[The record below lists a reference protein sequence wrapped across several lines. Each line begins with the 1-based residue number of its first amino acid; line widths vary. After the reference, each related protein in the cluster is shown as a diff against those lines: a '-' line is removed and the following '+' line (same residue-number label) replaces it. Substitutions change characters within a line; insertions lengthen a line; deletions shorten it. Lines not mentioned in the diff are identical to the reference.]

1 MRLNSLFSSARNT
14 VQTYSVKLKARV
26 KNNEIGKATLHSIP
40 FWIASVVTGLL
51 AVFYSEIFHFAEQ
64 FLYNSDLSNNP
75 WVFVFTPLAFI
86 ASWYLVYRFSPEASG
101 SGIPQLMVGIE
112 YANKKD
118 KKSIVDKLLSVRVII
133 VKIISSTFLL
143 LGGGAIGREGP
154 TIQVA
159 GSVFNTINNL
169 VPNYWPKISHRLM
182 LISGG
187 AAGLAAAFNTPLGG
201 IVFAIEELGKTH
213 LNSIKN
219 RLFVAIIIAG
229 ITSKLILGSYLY
241 LGSPQISEMKSVG
254 FFYVIITAAI
264 AGYFGFFFTKII
276 MYIVKFKSRL
286 SSFSRKLFWVILMGF
301 LFATLLFF
309 TGHQTVGSGRH
320 LMTDLLFDSHF
331 VMDWF
336 SFPARFFG
344 TIITYVCGGAGGVFA
359 PSLAIGATLGETIV
373 TILNIQEFRTLI
385 VIVGMIGFMSGVTH
399 SPFTSFILVL
409 EMTSAQT
416 SVFPMMLA
424 AVIGYVIS
432 RSCSRKSL
440 YDHLTANYM
449 SQKVKPKPEE
459 STT

>member
-1 MRLNSLFSSARNT
+1 MGLKSVFSKARLTA
-14 VQTYSVKLKARV
+14 QKYSTRLKARV
-26 KNNEIGKATLHSIP
+26 KNNEIRTATLNSLP

-51 AVFYSEIFHFAEQ
+51 AVFYSEIFHFAET
-64 FLYNSDLSNNP
+64 FLYNSHLSHNP

-86 ASWYLVYRFSPEASG
+86 LSWYLVYKFSPEASG

-133 VKIISSTFLL
+133 VKILSSTVLL

-169 VPNYWPKISHRLM
+169 VPKYWPKISHRLM

-213 LNSIKN
+213 LNLIKN
-219 RLFVAIIIAG
+219 HLFVAIIVAG
-229 ITSKLILGSYLY
+229 ITSKLLLGSYLY
-241 LGSPQISEMKSVG
+241 LGVPEIPEMKSIG
-254 FFYVIITAAI
+254 FFYVILTAAI

-276 MYIVKFKSRL
+276 LLIVRFKSKFN
-286 SSFSRKLFWVILMGF
+286 SFGRKLFWVIVMGG
-301 LFATLLFF
+301 LFASLLFF
-309 TGHQTVGSGRH
+309 TGQQTVGSGRH
-320 LMTDLLFDSHF
+320 LMTDLLFDSNF
-331 VMDWF
+331 IMDWF

-359 PSLAIGATLGETIV
+359 PALAIGATLGETIV
-373 TILNIQEFRTLI
+373 MILNIQEFRTLI
-385 VIVGMIGFMSGVTH
+385 IIVGMIGFMSGVTH

-432 RSCSRKSL
+432 RSCNRKSL
-440 YDHLTANYM
+440 YDHLTANYLA
-449 SQKVKPKPEE
+449 QKVKHTEDG
-459 STT
+459 SIT